1 VASAFVVEIFDPPI
15 ESTSF
20 PCGIL
25 EPEPAQNG
33 VGVNVVGDHRFATRN
48 GTIRGVA
55 KFNDSGV
62 HSYIVELEPDN
73 LRVPIQTV
81 FLVPR

>member
-1 VASAFVVEIFDPPI
+1 ME
-15 ESTSF
+15 
-20 PCGIL
+20 
-25 EPEPAQNG
+25 
-33 VGVNVVGDHRFATRN
+33 VNVVGDHRFATRN